1 MNRTRINF
9 RIPRS
14 KKKTLE
20 QACTPICNLEES
32 HPGKLLRSSKPKQPK
47 EKQTARFLSLLTHL
61 DNVKKYN
68 DRVTPDNDA
77 ILALD
82 SLPHTKSHESHLNAV
97 LDDYVNC
104 LSCYKEDK
112 WTELLRPVKFDGP
125 SFTTAPYILV
135 EIGGLKTPIKTQLAN
150 LSLID
155 WMAASQ
161 KKVVKAPKT
170 KGKKLKLGGIPYY
183 QPSSQ
188 NQRLRTF
195 FGTVSRVFTWQYDLC
210 DFNFNSGL
218 TGFIKDLYAKRE
230 REFGKVIT
238 IFFLFRIFLLTT
250 LSLIFFFS
258 IYCF

>member
-9 RIPRS
+9 RNPRS
-14 KKKTLE
+14 KKRTHE
-20 QACTPICNLEES
+20 PTRTPICNMEES
-32 HPGKLLRSSKPKQPK
+32 HPGKLLSIRKPRQPK
-47 EKQTARFLSLLTHL
+47 EKPSTRSLSLLTLL

-68 DRVTPDNDA
+68 DRVAPDNDS

-82 SLPHTKSHESHLNAV
+82 SLPHTKSHESHLNSV

-112 WTELLRPVKFDGP
+112 WTELLKPVKFDGP
-125 SFTTAPYILV
+125 SFSTAPYILV
-135 EIGGLKTPIKTQLAN
+135 EIGGEKTPIKTQLAN

-183 QPSSQ
+183 QPSTQ

-210 DFNFNSGL
+210 DFNFNRGL
-218 TGFIKDLYAKRE
+218 NGFIKDLYAKRE
-230 REFGKVIT
+230 KEFGKVIT
-238 IFFLFRIFLLTT
+238 IFLLFRIFLLTNF
-250 LSLIFFFS
+250 SLIFYFS